1 MALNPQ
7 FHKDGPGLTA
17 GTGPAGGPP
26 PRKAPVPGYRGSP
39 EITREDRMME
49 LKRTQLSMSQSSKV
63 MAKGR
68 VGMTKEQDER
78 DKEANRSSNRA
89 ACEAA
94 KSRTK
99 IWRQENN
106 PLKRAIESGF
116 AVYQGK
122 SAALEAE
129 KKLDQGFPEIKDMQ
143 DDIGD
148 AGEQVEMSDGRETH
162 AMDSP
167 EPQQSAPASQA
178 ESRGLPEGAASIDMP
193 RTEEAHGRPLPD
205 ARVAGMASS
214 PDIQV
219 EASELVH

>member
-7 FHKDGPGLTA
+7 FHKDGPGLTS

-63 MAKGR
+63 TAKGR

-78 DKEANRSSNRA
+78 DKEANRNSNRA

-106 PLKRAIESGF
+106 PLKRAMESGI

-129 KKLDQGFPEIKDMQ
+129 KKLDQGFPEIKDVP
-143 DDIGD
+143 DDV
-148 AGEQVEMSDGRETH
+148 AESGEQVEMSDGHEAP
-162 AMDSP
+162 AMDSTGQQPSVP
-167 EPQQSAPASQA
+167 EAQA
-178 ESRGLPEGAASIDMP
+178 EPRGLPEGAASVDMP
-193 RTEEAHGRPLPD
+193 RVEEAHGRPLPD
-205 ARVAGMASS
+205 ARVAGMA
-214 PDIQV
+214 PAADIQV